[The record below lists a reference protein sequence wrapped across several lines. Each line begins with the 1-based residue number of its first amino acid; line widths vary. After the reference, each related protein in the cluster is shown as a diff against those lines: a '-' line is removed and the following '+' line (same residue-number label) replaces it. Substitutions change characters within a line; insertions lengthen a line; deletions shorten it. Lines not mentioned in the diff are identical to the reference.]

1 MRHGYGA
8 RAARTG
14 ILTGRPMAPRRTLVA
29 VPGVRY
35 WRIRRTL
42 LQRQLA
48 ELAQIDIRSLQRLEA
63 GGLAGLETVA
73 RLAKALDVDAEQL
86 LAPPPE
92 A

>member
-8 RAARTG
+8 IAARAG
-14 ILTGRPMAPRRTLVA
+14 IPTGRSMPARRTLVA

-48 ELAQIDIRSLQRLEA
+48 ELAQIDIHSLQRLEA
-63 GGLAGLETVA
+63 GGLAGLDTVA
-73 RLAKALDVDAEQL
+73 RLARALDVDAEQL
-86 LAPPPE
+86 MATPPE